1 MKGFPP
7 FHRTVLREPRRKGMM
22 TRAGELT
29 AAEVEMEAPCRP
41 AVVQGEMV
49 SSAAVSVVPSRT
61 PGTILVLV
69 FALTLT
75 SILFVGSTT
84 NTTYLRMRLQ
94 GPTGQRRSRIP
105 PRAFI
110 PPANREQVP
119 REGAAEGAG
128 AEGKPDAGHADGL
141 VNATLLHSYARPRD
155 RARRLLSQRLVQ

>member
-1 MKGFPP
+1 
-7 FHRTVLREPRRKGMM
+7 MM
-22 TRAGELT
+22 RAAELT

-41 AVVQGEMV
+41 AVVQGEMG

-61 PGTILVLV
+61 PGTVLVLV

-119 REGAAEGAG
+119 REGAAEGGG

-141 VNATLLHSYARPRD
+141 VNATLLHSYARTRD

>member
-1 MKGFPP
+1 MQTG
-7 FHRTVLREPRRKGMM
+7 RRARRNGI
-22 TRAGELT
+22 
-29 AAEVEMEAPCRP
+29 
-41 AVVQGEMV
+41 V
-49 SSAAVSVVPSRT
+49 SSGLCGAFTDTRNCSGPRLCSHTHFNSLRWLLENVP
-61 PGTILVLV
+61 PGPT
-69 FALTLT
+69 A
-75 SILFVGSTT
+75 TT

-119 REGAAEGAG
+119 REGAAEGGG